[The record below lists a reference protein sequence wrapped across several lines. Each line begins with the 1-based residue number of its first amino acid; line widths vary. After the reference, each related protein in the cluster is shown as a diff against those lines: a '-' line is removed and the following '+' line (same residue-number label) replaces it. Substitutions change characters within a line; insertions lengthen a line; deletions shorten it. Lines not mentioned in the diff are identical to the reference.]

1 MEEIKAYIDF
11 NSFIN
16 SVSLSLDL
24 AEGAAF
30 RDKNKKVNFN
40 VPIEGFSLYN
50 HNFANHSKRTALAS
64 IYIAE
69 KLNYSAERLK
79 NLYIAAST
87 HDIGAVEAFAAAHG
101 DSNFMFEHSEFGAS
115 IVKKLP
121 MDKSISR
128 FIKFHHESW
137 NGSGPNGLAGSD
149 IPEESQIIHI
159 ADMFELSYNDELPYW
174 VQRDYIINWVKS
186 KKGKIFSPEIS
197 DAFLEACATEKFWLD
212 MENITFNPEI
222 MTRKIPAI
230 KAPISLDII
239 RNISVVFAAIID
251 KKSAFTHEHSI
262 GLSNHATLLSRYYG
276 YGEKLTLKMKIAA
289 LLHDIGKLAI
299 PNHILD
305 KPGKLTTE
313 EYSIIKSHAYY
324 TKLILGNINGMEDI
338 ADWAANH
345 HETLRGTGYPEALSA
360 EQLDN
365 NSRIMA
371 VCDIYQALTED
382 RPYRDGM
389 PKEKALKIMDSMV
402 DVGNIDGSV
411 VKALKEVI
419 QSF

>member
-1 MEEIKAYIDF
+1 MEGSTTYIDF

-16 SVSLSLDL
+16 SISLSLDL

-30 RDKNKKVNFN
+30 KDRNKKVNFN

-50 HNFANHSKRTALAS
+50 HNFASHSKRTALAS
-64 IYIAE
+64 LYIAE
-69 KLNYSAERLK
+69 KLNYDTVRLK

-87 HDIGAVEAFAAAHG
+87 HDIGAVEAFAEAHG
-101 DSNFMFEHSEFGAS
+101 DSNFMYEHSEFGANV
-115 IVKKLP
+115 VKRLP
-121 MDKSISR
+121 MDSCVSR

-159 ADMFELSYNDELPYW
+159 ADMFELNYNDEQPYW
-174 VQRDYIINWVKS
+174 VQKDYIINWI
-186 KKGKIFSPEIS
+186 KGKRGKMFSPEIS
-197 DAFLEACATEKFWLD
+197 DAFLEACVPEKFWLD
-212 MENITFNPEI
+212 MENINTNPEI
-222 MTRKIPAI
+222 LTRKIPVI
-230 KAPISLDII
+230 KTPISLDVI
-239 RNISVVFAAIID
+239 RNIAVVFAAIID

-262 GLSNHATLLSRYYG
+262 GLSNHASLFSSYYG
-276 YGEKLTLKMKIAA
+276 FSKEQTMKMKISA

-305 KPGKLTTE
+305 KPGKLTKE
-313 EYSIIKSHAYY
+313 EYSIIKSHTYY

-338 ADWAANH
+338 TDWAANH
-345 HETLRGTGYPEALSA
+345 HETLRGTGYPEAINADLLSI
-360 EQLDN
+360 

-371 VCDIYQALTED
+371 ICDIYQALTED

-389 PKEKALKIMDSMV
+389 SKGKALGIMDSMV
-402 DVGNIDGSV
+402 DIGNIDGSV
-411 VKALKEVI
+411 VKALKEI
-419 QSF
+419 I